1 MATLSHDIV
10 TSAFVIGGL
19 LGTLATFGMLH

>member
-10 TSAFVIGGL
+10 TSAFVIGSL
-19 LGTLATFGMLH
+19 LSALATFGLLH